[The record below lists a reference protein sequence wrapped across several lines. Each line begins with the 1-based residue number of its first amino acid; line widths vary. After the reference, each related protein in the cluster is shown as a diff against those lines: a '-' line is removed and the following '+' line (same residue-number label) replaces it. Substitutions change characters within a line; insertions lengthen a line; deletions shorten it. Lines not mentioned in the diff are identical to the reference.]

1 MLTSEDLELK
11 TTVTP
16 GKLETNAEVIKEL
29 VLQELEKY
37 TPDKFIGKAA
47 EAKEARAILNNSEK
61 LLNSRRLELERQYME
76 PFNKFK
82 ATITD
87 ACKAIK
93 QASGALDEI
102 VKSEENREKEV
113 KTVQIKEY
121 WIKTG
126 FTLFDIDKVFD
137 PKWLNKT
144 TKLQDVHAEIDRIQ
158 KKTFDDLKV
167 LENFPAEDVALLK
180 TTYLDSLDITQA
192 MQKAQQ
198 LKDNRDRLA
207 REAKEREAI
216 AVKQA
221 TAQQRK
227 EETKDFNDLYAH
239 PETKDMVSAAL
250 EIEPETVE
258 TREEYALVIK
268 GTREQLLE
276 VRRFMTRTGVTYK
289 KLEDKGNGVYT
300 VAE

>member
-1 MLTSEDLELK
+1 MLTTSELELRS
-11 TTVTP
+11 TLTLGT
-16 GKLETNAEVIKEL
+16 LESNAEEVKNF
-29 VLQELEKY
+29 VLAKLQDYTPEKY
-37 TPDKFIGKAA
+37 IGKAA
-47 EAKEARAILNNSEK
+47 EAKADRAVLNGAEK
-61 LLNSRRLELERQYME
+61 TLNARRLELERQYME

-126 FTLFDIDKVFD
+126 FSLFEIEKVFD
-137 PKWLNKT
+137 QKWLNKT
-144 TKLQDVHAEIDRIQ
+144 TKLQDVHSEIDRIQ

-258 TREEYALVIK
+258 TREEYALVLK

-276 VRRFMTRTGVTYK
+276 VRRFMTRTGVTYT

-300 VAE
+300 VTK